1 MLPRAGLTV
10 GTFFEKYIHRC
21 IPSKLVSDVNLQRE
35 DSRVHLCQAAKSWTH
50 CNIMRVMRMMMMTSS
65 HFYQHQQVKPTVGPS
80 SSFILK
86 RGGGGATF
94 FQLSFFQ
101 LFPVCFNFRFHLFSS
116 SNSTQNSTQFQTDSN
131 QGTTISTW

>member
-35 DSRVHLCQAAKSWTH
+35 DSMVHPCLAAKSWTH

-65 HFYQHQQVKPTVGPS
+65 HFY
-80 SSFILK
+80 ILRFYLPPVLATPAGK
-86 RGGGGATF
+86 ADRRTIIIIYPEEGGGNI
-94 FQLSFFQ
+94 
-101 LFPVCFNFRFHLFSS
+101 FPTCP
-116 SNSTQNSTQFQTDSN
+116 T
-131 QGTTISTW
+131 